1 MLTSSNKTQSSNND
15 IFKDYWQTILQSF
28 PELTS
33 NNIDILRQLLANN
46 TTHFS
51 KVHVRQY

>member
-15 IFKDYWQTILQSF
+15 IFKDFWQTILQSF
-28 PELTS
+28 LELTS

-51 KVHVRQY
+51 KVHIRQY